1 MYYLLYFVLKLSLYI
16 ALFIIFIHFR
26 FECLCLPGTTG
37 IRCEIDINECDS
49 NPCRWGSCENRIGG
63 YACLCDEGFEGVYC
77 DIEIDECDRFKYDKY

>member
-1 MYYLLYFVLKLSLYI
+1 MLLIFLLIIYISFYLKL
-16 ALFIIFIHFR
+16 IHFR

-37 IRCEIDINECDS
+37 LKCEIDINECDS

-77 DIEIDECDRFKYDKY
+77 EIEIDECERFKYDL